1 MCHQVLISY
10 RLRSISSLESRE
22 YELRECIPHT
32 RACFWN
38 VILKQIFLRMDVIG
52 SFMTRDVFV
61 EAPSVSGLTESV
73 TFVDESESCQREVVT
88 NSSERVDFPS
98 LFTVTCPT
106 TGQRCPSELLA
117 GELCICSSSKWIV
130 LVLGNQETI
139 ACNKCPVYQHP
150 VLVQQQ

>member
-61 EAPSVSGLTESV
+61 AAPSVLMSGLTESV
-73 TFVDESESCQREVVT
+73 TSVDESESCQREVVT
-88 NSSERVDFPS
+88 NSSEWVDFPS
-98 LFTVTCPT
+98 WQLNLHGHLPDDWPTLSLRTDCRWTVNLLFVEVNRF
-106 TGQRCPSELLA
+106 GL
-117 GELCICSSSKWIV
+117 GEPRDYCM
-130 LVLGNQETI
+130 Q
-139 ACNKCPVYQHP
+139 
-150 VLVQQQ
+150 